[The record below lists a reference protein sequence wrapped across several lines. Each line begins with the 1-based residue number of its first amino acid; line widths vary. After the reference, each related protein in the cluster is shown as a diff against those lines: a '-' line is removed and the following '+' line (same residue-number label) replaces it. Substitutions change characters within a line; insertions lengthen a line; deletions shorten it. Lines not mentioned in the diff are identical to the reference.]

1 MSSFQV
7 SAGVNVSEIDL
18 TSSIPAISVSTG
30 AIAGLFSWGPVEK
43 IVSVSTEVDLVNKLD
58 APNDNNAITFLTAA
72 SFLSYSNDLL
82 VVRSSANGQ
91 LNSVA
96 TANANANV
104 VVSGVL
110 VKNEDA
116 YFNNEYVTGIAN
128 VAFIAKY
135 AGALGN
141 SLQVSVCPSATA
153 FASWTY
159 SSAFDSAPST
169 SVYVAAQGGANDEM
183 HMVVVDQDGLFT
195 GTANTILERYS
206 HISKAVDAKDD
217 TGASSYYKEV
227 LYRQSLYVYFS
238 STIANDAVTGT
249 NTTNWGGVS
258 TSTFGAGNTYT
269 VSFTGGAD
277 GTPVTA
283 NIESAYALFANPEYV
298 DISLIMTG
306 GADQTVSE
314 YVIDLAGS
322 RMDCLAFVSPSL
334 AATQNTSGP
343 AAAIAAYR
351 NAMTSSSYAVMD
363 SGWKYMY
370 DKYNDKYRWV
380 PLNGDIAGLCARTDN
395 QRDPWF
401 SPAGYQRGVIKNV
414 IKLAFNPNKQDR
426 DTLYKAGINPVV
438 AFPGEGTIL
447 YGDKTLLARP
457 SSFDRINVR
466 RLFIVLEKAI
476 SRAAKASLFEFN
488 DEFTR
493 AAFVNLV
500 EPFLRTVQG
509 RRGIY
514 DFRVVC
520 DTTNNTPDV
529 IDANQFV
536 GDIYIKPARSINYIQ
551 LNFVAVRTGVAF
563 EEIVGKF

>member
-1 MSSFQV
+1 
-7 SAGVNVSEIDL
+7 
-18 TSSIPAISVSTG
+18 
-30 AIAGLFSWGPVEK
+30 
-43 IVSVSTEVDLVNKLD
+43 
-58 APNDNNAITFLTAA
+58 
-72 SFLSYSNDLL
+72 
-82 VVRSSANGQ
+82 
-91 LNSVA
+91 
-96 TANANANV
+96 
-104 VVSGVL
+104 
-110 VKNEDA
+110 
-116 YFNNEYVTGIAN
+116 
-128 VAFIAKY
+128 
-135 AGALGN
+135 
-141 SLQVSVCPSATA
+141 
-153 FASWTY
+153 
-159 SSAFDSAPST
+159 
-169 SVYVAAQGGANDEM
+169 M

>member
-153 FASWTY
+153 FASWAY

-314 YVIDLAGS
+314 YVVDLAGS

-536 GDIYIKPARSINYIQ
+536 GDIYIKPARSVNFIQ

-563 EEIVGKF
+563 EEIVGHF

>member
-1 MSSFQV
+1 
-7 SAGVNVSEIDL
+7 
-18 TSSIPAISVSTG
+18 
-30 AIAGLFSWGPVEK
+30 
-43 IVSVSTEVDLVNKLD
+43 
-58 APNDNNAITFLTAA
+58 
-72 SFLSYSNDLL
+72 
-82 VVRSSANGQ
+82 
-91 LNSVA
+91 
-96 TANANANV
+96 
-104 VVSGVL
+104 
-110 VKNEDA
+110 
-116 YFNNEYVTGIAN
+116 
-128 VAFIAKY
+128 
-135 AGALGN
+135 
-141 SLQVSVCPSATA
+141 
-153 FASWTY
+153 
-159 SSAFDSAPST
+159 
-169 SVYVAAQGGANDEM
+169 
-183 HMVVVDQDGLFT
+183 MVVVDQDGLFT

-314 YVIDLAGS
+314 YVVDLAGS

-536 GDIYIKPARSINYIQ
+536 GDIYIKPARSVNFIQ

-563 EEIVGKF
+563 EEIVGHF